1 MTHEYMVMLH
11 DEEDVQKVVFQ
22 VRGSFLESSV
32 VKATCQ
38 VAYWLIHDI
47 LITGIMGSDCFRAVL
62 KVGQMCHSS
71 VFKFNLLYK

>member
-22 VRGSFLESSV
+22 VCLKHQLSHGTPLLGSFLESSV

-38 VAYWLIHDI
+38 VAYM
-47 LITGIMGSDCFRAVL
+47 T
-62 KVGQMCHSS
+62 
-71 VFKFNLLYK
+71 NT